1 MAKYINNMEE
11 LATAMQPIMLG
22 LVNQMANEVYTTLNY
37 FLNDYYSGWT
47 PKYYRRTKDFLYS
60 AVKTE
65 ARMVRGQAVAS
76 VYIDYESMNNYVK
89 VTGFQ
94 VATWANEGLHGGLS
108 VSHKPHVWTDT
119 MENTVDNG
127 SLLKAAVAY
136 LRFKGFTVRT

>member
-65 ARMVRGQAVAS
+65 AQMVRGQAVAS
-76 VYIDYESMNNYVK
+76 VFVDYESMNNYVK